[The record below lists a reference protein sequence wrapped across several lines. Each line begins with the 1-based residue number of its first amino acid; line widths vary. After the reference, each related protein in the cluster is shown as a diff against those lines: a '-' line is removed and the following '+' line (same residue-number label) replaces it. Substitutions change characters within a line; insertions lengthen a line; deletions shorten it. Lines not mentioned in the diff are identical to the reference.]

1 MDRVILHSDL
11 NNFYA
16 SVECLYNPELRDK
29 PVAVGGD
36 AEVRHGII
44 LAKNYHAKKYGI
56 ITGEA
61 IWQAQQKCK
70 NLIIVP
76 PDYKKYL
83 KFSQFAKDIYS
94 KYTDQIES
102 FGLDECWLD
111 VTGSTHLFGDGKK
124 VADEIRERIKFE
136 MGVTASIGVSFNKI
150 FAKLGSDIKK
160 PDATTEITRENFKS
174 IVWNLP
180 VNELLYVGRATH
192 KKLNRY
198 GLKTIGDLANTEL
211 KYLEYWLGKWG
222 YMLWTFAN
230 GYDISPVSNIGAK
243 SLIKSIGNS
252 TTTPRDLVNNEDVKI
267 TIYVLSESVAARLR
281 MHGFLCNTIQIYVRD
296 NELFSFERQDKLEL
310 PTSNSDTVA
319 KKAIDIFKNNN
330 KWGKPIRS
338 IGVRACN
345 LTLEGD
351 TQMSFLPEHIKE
363 QKQHNLERAIDDI
376 RRRFGHYSVQRG
388 IMLQDNGLSN
398 LNPKDDHV
406 IFPVSY
412 FN

>member
-1 MDRVILHSDL
+1 MERVILHSDL

-16 SVECLYNPELRDK
+16 SVECLYNPKLRDK

-36 AEVRHGII
+36 VEARHGII

-56 ITGEA
+56 LTGEA
-61 IWQAQQKCK
+61 IWQAQQKCRD
-70 NLIIVP
+70 LVVVP
-76 PDYKKYL
+76 PNFKRYMR
-83 KFSQFAKDIYS
+83 FSQMARDIYAD
-94 KYTDQIES
+94 YTDQCES

-111 VTGSTHLFGDGKK
+111 VTGSYRLFGDGKAI
-124 VADEIRERIKFE
+124 ADKIRERIKFE
-136 MGVTASIGVSFNKI
+136 MGITASVGVSFNKI

-160 PDATTEITRENFKS
+160 PDATTIISKDNFKDV
-174 IVWNLP
+174 VWKLP

-198 GLKTIGDLANTEL
+198 GIKTIGDLANTEL

-230 GYDISPVSNIGAK
+230 GYDTSPVSNIGAK
-243 SLIKSIGNS
+243 SLIKSVGNS
-252 TTTPRDLVNNEDVKI
+252 TTTPRDLMNNEDVKI
-267 TIYVLSESVAARLR
+267 TIYVLSESVAMRLR
-281 MHGFLCNTIQIYVRD
+281 SHGFVCGTIQIYVRD
-296 NELFSFERQDKLEL
+296 NKLVSFERQGRVEI
-310 PTSNSDTVA
+310 PTSNSNTIA
-319 KKAIDIFKNNN
+319 KKAMELFTESYNWD
-330 KWGKPIRS
+330 KPVRS

-351 TQMSFLPEHIKE
+351 TQISFLPEHISE
-363 QKQHNLERAIDDI
+363 QKQNDLERAIDDI
-376 RRRFGHYSVQRG
+376 RRRFGHFAVQRG
-388 IMLQDNGLSN
+388 MMLQDSNLSN

-412 FN
+412 FK